1 MMSEENEDDDENQDE
16 LNNNN
21 IYIREVSLLNS
32 LQQTSNTSLREDF
45 LWLRQWYYYLLVI
58 KYHQTLWW

>member
-16 LNNNN
+16 LNNN

>member
-1 MMSEENEDDDENQDE
+1 MDVGVTLVLRSSLPMMSEENEDDDENQDE

-32 LQQTSNTSLREDF
+32 LQETSNTSLREDF
-45 LWLRQWYYYLLVI
+45 LWLRQ
-58 KYHQTLWW
+58 